1 MTRFNR
7 RHFLQT
13 TGALLG
19 SSSLLKGTDL
29 FAAPSLA
36 FPTRPLIFAHRGASA
51 LRPEHTLAAYGKAI
65 IDGADYIEPDLVPTK
80 DGKLIAR
87 HESNITDTTDVAQH
101 PEFANRRRVM
111 TIDGKEQ
118 EGWFTSDFTLAEIK
132 QLRACERLSKIRP
145 FNSRYNGWF
154 EIPSLEEVIDFVAA
168 TSTAYGKNI
177 GLIPEIKHPTHFRK
191 IGLPSED
198 KLVEILDHHPYTR
211 QTAVEIQSFEPT
223 ALRYLHQKIGQNYP
237 NWKLMFLLGDPDV
250 PPADIL
256 ASDDKTTYRNLIT
269 KEGLRD
275 IRRYADAIGPA
286 NEYLIPKDNTGQWLQ
301 PTSLIQDAHEA
312 GLLVHSY
319 TCRPENIFLPRQLRN
334 QEGDSSRNIQGSI
347 AEIRRY
353 LSMGLD
359 GFFTDDPAIGRLA
372 ITEL

>member
-101 PEFANRRRVM
+101 PEFANRRRLM

-118 EGWFTSDFTLAEIK
+118 EGWFTSDSHEDDSSKEIINFP
-132 QLRACERLSKIRP
+132 E
-145 FNSRYNGWF
+145 SRRIASMCYD
-154 EIPSLEEVIDFVAA
+154 S
-168 TSTAYGKNI
+168 STAPDPCSLKWS
-177 GLIPEIKHPTHFRK
+177 LSLT
-191 IGLPSED
+191 S
-198 KLVEILDHHPYTR
+198 
-211 QTAVEIQSFEPT
+211 
-223 ALRYLHQKIGQNYP
+223 GQ
-237 NWKLMFLLGDPDV
+237 
-250 PPADIL
+250 
-256 ASDDKTTYRNLIT
+256 
-269 KEGLRD
+269 
-275 IRRYADAIGPA
+275 
-286 NEYLIPKDNTGQWLQ
+286 
-301 PTSLIQDAHEA
+301 
-312 GLLVHSY
+312 
-319 TCRPENIFLPRQLRN
+319 
-334 QEGDSSRNIQGSI
+334 SSRDRHPQPIH
-347 AEIRRY
+347 
-353 LSMGLD
+353 LSM
-359 GFFTDDPAIGRLA
+359 
-372 ITEL
+372 